1 MAPRVTLN
9 AALWLL
15 LFVTVREYVPALKPV
30 GNCATTFSFVKEASA
45 SGVCAKTTVGAS
57 PDGLK
62 LVPSI
67 VSWLFWEFTA
77 VL

>member
-1 MAPRVTLN
+1 VTLN

-15 LFVTVREYVPALKPV
+15 LFVTIREYVPAPKPV
-30 GNCATTFSFVKEASA
+30 GKCATACWFVKEASP
-45 SGVCAKTTVGAS
+45 SGVCAKTIVGAS

-62 LVPSI
+62 LLPSM
-67 VSWLFWEFTA
+67 VSWLFWEFTT